1 MEESSKET
9 LELQEIHASVE
20 DIKRFWTN
28 VLLSDFK
35 NITLNSHGSET
46 QVTAKVHETLIKT
59 LIKDTYNCTI
69 MDKNNFRRL
78 LSINNINYSSNE
90 FKSNPPSYVE
100 CVVSSGIEL
109 GKNYLVEQ
117 PFGSQNYPD
126 LILFTLSEDSYGI
139 DIDIQYIE
147 CKQAKPTWNNTPPKR
162 YDHCLYICG
171 NKAFVGSLICSE
183 EEVNL
188 IQTYVHQYTELVKTF
203 NQNNLNIQF
212 VRYKKIEL
220 RKWPTPYFLE
230 NESLNFHLIN
240 ETLSRFC

>member
-1 MEESSKET
+1 MEDSSKET
-9 LELQEIHASVE
+9 LEVQEIHSSLE
-20 DIKRFWTN
+20 DTIRFLTN
-28 VLLSDFK
+28 VLLSDLK

-46 QVTAKVHETLIKT
+46 QVTSKVHERLIKT
-59 LIKDTYNCTI
+59 LIKDAYNCT
-69 MDKNNFRRL
+69 MLDKDNFRRL
-78 LSINNINYSSNE
+78 LSNNNINYSSNE

-100 CVVSSGIEL
+100 CVDSSGIESD
-109 GKNYLVEQ
+109 KNYLVEQ

-126 LILFTLSEDSYGI
+126 LILFTLSEGSDE
-139 DIDIQYIE
+139 IDIQYIE
-147 CKQAKPTWNNTPPKR
+147 CKQEKPTWNNTPPKR
-162 YDHCLYICG
+162 FDHCLYICG

-183 EEVNL
+183 EECLL
-188 IQTYVHQYTELVKTF
+188 IKNYIDEYTEFVEKF

-230 NESLNFHLIN
+230 NEGLNLPLMN